1 MRLSLFE
8 MALLLFLYFQ
18 GSSHM
23 SGASV
28 AVGVCREG
36 RMPNLEPASVFYQL
50 GGFFTRQNEKC
61 FTATTTTTRMLRAEN
76 GERMM
81 RKREKKRGG
90 GRESFGA
97 TAAHTQ
103 ASVVRPLSSS
113 SA

>member
-1 MRLSLFE
+1 
-8 MALLLFLYFQ
+8 
-18 GSSHM
+18 M

-61 FTATTTTTRMLRAEN
+61 FTATTTTRMLRAEN

-81 RKREKKRGG
+81 RKREKKEEEEERVL
-90 GRESFGA
+90 E
-97 TAAHTQ
+97 Q
-103 ASVVRPLSSS
+103 RPRTHRPV
-113 SA
+113 

>member
-1 MRLSLFE
+1 
-8 MALLLFLYFQ
+8 
-18 GSSHM
+18 
-23 SGASV
+23 
-28 AVGVCREG
+28 
-36 RMPNLEPASVFYQL
+36 MPNLEPASVFYQL

-61 FTATTTTTRMLRAEN
+61 FTATTTTRMLRAEN

-103 ASVVRPLSSS
+103 ASVVRPPSSFS